1 MSKIKNYVRF
11 SLADREEIS
20 RELKIGNSYQTIGLK
35 LNKDKSSISR
45 EVSRDGMNRFTYRAH
60 KAHWHAQK
68 EKKQQG
74 RKRKIL
80 LKPDLKDYVLEKLRV
95 YWSPEQIA
103 KELKGE
109 YPDDMTMRIS
119 HEAIYAYIYVLPR
132 GSLKR
137 ELLLY
142 LRQQRIYR
150 RRNCKNQSRKEPKM
164 LRMADMISIEERPKE
179 VQDRIIPGH
188 WEGDLIIGRWK
199 RSALGTLVE
208 RTSRT
213 TILVPLKKH
222 DAVNVRKSFAKE
234 LKTIPAQMKLSL
246 TYDQGREMSQHGL
259 FTQKTRIKVFFAHP
273 GCPWERGTNENT
285 NGLIRQF
292 FPKGTDFSQIS
303 YQRIKQVQDLLNGR
317 PRKVLGWRKPYQV
330 FNQLVALE
338 S

>member
-1 MSKIKNYVRF
+1 MPKIRNYVHF

-20 RELKIGNSYQTIGLK
+20 RELKIGSSYQIIGLK
-35 LNKDKSSISR
+35 LNKDKSSIGR
-45 EVSRDGMNRFTYRAH
+45 EVSRNGMNRLTYRAH
-60 KAHWHAQK
+60 KAHWHAQ
-68 EKKQQG
+68 EERKQQG

-80 LKPDLKDYVLEKLRV
+80 LKSGLKNYVLEKLRI

-103 KELKGE
+103 KELKRE
-109 YPDDMTMRIS
+109 YPNDMTMQIS
-119 HEAIYAYIYVLPR
+119 PETIYAYIYVLPR
-132 GSLKR
+132 GSLKK

-150 RRNCKNQSRKEPKM
+150 RRNCKNHTRKEPKM

-213 TILVPLKKH
+213 TILVPLKKY
-222 DAVNVRKSFAKE
+222 DALNVRKSFAKE
-234 LKTIPAQMKLSL
+234 LETIPAQMKLSL

-259 FTQKTRIKVFFAHP
+259 FTKKTKIKVFFAHP

-292 FPKGTDFSQIS
+292 FPKGTDFSRIS
-303 YQRIKQVQDLLNGR
+303 SQRIK
-317 PRKVLGWRKPYQV
+317 
-330 FNQLVALE
+330 
-338 S
+338 